1 MAAKAFILIETSV
14 GNARRV
20 AEVMKGIPEIEAVDV
35 VTGTVRCH
43 RRRYRRGYGCRGGFG
58 HGEDTQCWWRH
69 PDDDVRGCRE
79 LGRLRDSLPPS

>member
-35 VTGTVRCH
+35 VTGPFDVIAVVTAEDMAAVADLVTGKIH
-43 RRRYRRGYGCRGGFG
+43 SAGGVTRTTTCVAVG
-58 HGEDTQCWWRH
+58 
-69 PDDDVRGCRE
+69 
-79 LGRLRDSLPPS
+79 S